1 MDKDPGSC
9 FDDCPFVH
17 SFFRVCYLTGVE
29 CAVPMQTKT
38 LGHDGNSKG
47 ISRELRLKREF
58 SSRQFF
64 SFPAMFIESHYV
76 SDASSKGLICISRIF
91 FLFKAL
97 I

>member
-1 MDKDPGSC
+1 MDKDPGSR

-17 SFFRVCYLTGVE
+17 SLFRVCYLTGVE

-64 SFPAMFIESHYV
+64 FPFQLCLLT
-76 SDASSKGLICISRIF
+76 LIMSQMLSQKVLFVLAEIF
-91 FLFKAL
+91 F